1 VQQQEQ
7 TTHVLHSYIMHS
19 DEKSSALEKQ
29 RARWERVAAIVLT
42 GTRNDLDVSQREL
55 AARLGWTRNV
65 IANLETG
72 RRNLTL
78 SDFLLIAGALNINPE
93 ILLQRILRWGQSE
106 RSTSKRFPAQ

>member
-1 VQQQEQ
+1 MQQQEQ
-7 TTHVLHSYIMHS
+7 TIHVLHSFIMHS
-19 DEKSSALEKQ
+19 DEKSSTLQKQ

-72 RRNLTL
+72 RRSLTL
-78 SDFLLIAGALNINPE
+78 SDFLLIAGALNINPD

-106 RSTSKRFPAQ
+106 RSNPKRHSAQ